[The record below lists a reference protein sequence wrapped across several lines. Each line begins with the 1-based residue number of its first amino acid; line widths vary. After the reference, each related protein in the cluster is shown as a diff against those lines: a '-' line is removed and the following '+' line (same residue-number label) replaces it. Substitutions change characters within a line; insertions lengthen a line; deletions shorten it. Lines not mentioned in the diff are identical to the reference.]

1 MSPERRKLVL
11 LLIAIV
17 VAVIHLIDE
26 APDSDVQLW
35 PQQTVVNLQHAL
47 TTAQAASAAMLSQL
61 SLLQLL
67 HLNKKTRDRLLGPQA
82 GLIKLPRNS
91 ISKFYVVPRDTQW

>member
-17 VAVIHLIDE
+17 IAVFHLIDE
-26 APDSDVQLW
+26 APDTVQLW

-61 SLLQLL
+61 SYIY
-67 HLNKKTRDRLLGPQA
+67 K
-82 GLIKLPRNS
+82 
-91 ISKFYVVPRDTQW
+91 